1 MLTMELVHIQW
12 ESLQLELGNSMSQL
26 DLEFIRYGKIHLLFW
41 MVMASAK
48 TSIPS
53 FYQKKALFI
62 SYFNDIVLTSVKM
75 LFLL

>member
-1 MLTMELVHIQW
+1 MGVTAVGTWKFNVPVGFGVHQVWKNSSLV
-12 ESLQLELGNSMSQL
+12 L
-26 DLEFIRYGKIHLLFW
+26 DGHGICKDID
-41 MVMASAK
+41 SK
-48 TSIPS
+48 S